1 MKLFWTGTDVLM
13 LRNWRK
19 RKLLKRPYW
28 IAFRLLVKFLDMT
41 IIEGHLTNCELLKKE
56 LIEFGFK
63 KPIEIQLTPLK
74 HNEKYKKTPHETFNV
89 LYYAPQQSDQKF
101 YDWLYGID
109 LIRKLKKQY
118 SYPVQFISVDGK
130 DAMERIYPLI
140 DMYIR
145 PNRHDGYSR
154 MIRECEI
161 QEIPY
166 YWSQENPSY
175 SKMKFKLDHE
185 IIKSGKI

>member
-1 MKLFWTGTDVLM
+1 MKLSWTGTDVLM
-13 LRNWRK
+13 LNNRRK

-41 IIEGHLTNCELLKKE
+41 IIEGHLTNCELLEKE
-56 LIEFGFK
+56 LLEFGFK
-63 KPIEIQLTPLK
+63 KNVEIQLTPLK
-74 HNEKYKKTPHETFNV
+74 HNEQYNKTPHETFNV
-89 LYYAPQQSDQKF
+89 LYYAPEQSNQKF
-101 YDWLYGID
+101 YDWLYGLD
-109 LIRKLKKQY
+109 LIRRLEKQY
-118 SYPVQFISVDGK
+118 SHPIQFISVDGK

-145 PNRHDGYSR
+145 PNRHDGFSR

-185 IIKSGKI
+185 IIKSGKV

>member
-1 MKLFWTGTDVLM
+1 MKLSWTGTDVLM
-13 LRNWRK
+13 LNNRRK

-89 LYYAPQQSDQKF
+89 LYYAPEQSDQKF
-101 YDWLYGID
+101 IDWLYGLD
-109 LIRKLKKQY
+109 LIRRLEKQY
-118 SYPVQFISVDGK
+118 SHPVQFVSVDGK
-130 DAMERIYPLI
+130 DDMERIYPKI

-145 PNRHDGYSR
+145 PNRHDGFSR
-154 MIRECEI
+154 MVRECEI

-166 YWSQENPSY
+166 YWSQENPVY
-175 SKMKFKLDHE
+175 YKMKFKLDE